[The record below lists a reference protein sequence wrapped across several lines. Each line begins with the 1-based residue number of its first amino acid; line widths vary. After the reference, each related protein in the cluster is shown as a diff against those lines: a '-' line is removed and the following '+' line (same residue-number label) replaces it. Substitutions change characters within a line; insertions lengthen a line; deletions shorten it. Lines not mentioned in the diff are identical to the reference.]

1 VWGTVSSKTSV
12 FGEKAKLLPDVERYT
27 MCGWHTDPDVAVRVE
42 LMGMLATPQRES
54 ITVMMPD
61 EIRAQTDEDIDG
73 RVATV
78 GDACGLCVFADYRKA
93 EQRVVLVHE
102 LPVAVL
108 GVAEP
113 LPLKW
118 VIREV
123 VAFVCWP
130 VAPLL
135 ELAGVVFVERS
146 GPEHVLRRAAV

>member
-1 VWGTVSSKTSV
+1 MWRAISSESSV
-12 FGEKAKLLPDVERYT
+12 FGEKAKLLPDVERGAV
-27 MCGWHTDPDVAVRVE
+27 CGWHTDPDVRMRVE
-42 LMGMLATPQRES
+42 LMGMLATPQREI

-78 GDACGLCVFADYRKA
+78 GDACGLCVFANHHKA
-93 EQRVVLVHE
+93 EQGIVFVHE
-102 LPVAVL
+102 LPIAVL

-113 LPLKW
+113 LTLKW